1 MNFSCNHWSY
11 GGLNGTVD
19 IFQLAMLRVPTMGPW
34 GTCTVKHLGITKIH
48 MAQQLSTNTWFPFT
62 IVISFALPPVICYS
76 LLWNITIQLLEPYTA
91 IIELNRPVSS
101 VFQNYCNICVSVSNY
116 HRVATGSS

>member
-1 MNFSCNHWSY
+1 MGDMYRETSGYDKDTHGSTISNKYMVSLYNNH
-11 GGLNGTVD
+11 G
-19 IFQLAMLRVPTMGPW
+19 
-34 GTCTVKHLGITKIH
+34 
-48 MAQQLSTNTWFPFT
+48 
-62 IVISFALPPVICYS
+62 FALPPVICHS
-76 LLWNITIQLLEPYTA
+76 LLWNITIQVLEPYTE